1 MKRLRVLLTRQEVVS
16 DRLLGAT
23 AVVLDVF
30 MATTTLLTILENGAR
45 GVYPV
50 ASLEEADEV
59 AAKLDAESVLRGGE
73 QDAERIEGYDHGPFP
88 EEYVP
93 EVVNEKDVIFV
104 TTNGTRAVADAAP
117 ADTVL
122 LGTLRNAPAVARY
135 LEGSET
141 ESIYFVC
148 AGSAGRFA
156 IEDFL
161 GAATILSYMDVE
173 GWHLND
179 GAWLALDFAARHAE
193 DFSRVLK
200 QSRAGRWFVENDRM
214 EILDFRGRPRGE
226 RPRPRG
232 RRGKTPPRERGG
244 PGRNDLS
251 ETVDV
256 RKGEDFDLEAVER
269 YLREHI
275 EDLPDGELEVSQF
288 PSGASNLTYLLK
300 IDDWQG
306 VLRRPPLG
314 PVPPKAHD
322 MGRESGILSKLGA
335 VYPLAPKP
343 YFFCEDESVIGAPFY
358 VMERRTGVVL
368 DETFPDD
375 IQPDEELCRGISRA
389 VVDTLVRLHAVD
401 VKGAGLGDL
410 GKPEGFLERQTDAW
424 ISRYDKARTEEIK
437 EVEPLTNWLSRDV
450 PESPPPTVIHNDYK
464 LNNLVLNPEDLTEV
478 RAVLDWEMATVGD
491 PLFDLAV
498 SLTYWIEPDDP
509 DELKAVMPTVT
520 VTPGFMTRR
529 ELIDRYERQ
538 SGRDLSDMH
547 WYVVFGYF
555 KLAAILQQIFA
566 RWKRGQTEDERFA
579 DFGERVRTLI
589 LHAENLTRT
598 GEV

>member
-1 MKRLRVLLTRQEVVS
+1 
-16 DRLLGAT
+16 
-23 AVVLDVF
+23 
-30 MATTTLLTILENGAR
+30 
-45 GVYPV
+45 
-50 ASLEEADEV
+50 
-59 AAKLDAESVLRGGE
+59 
-73 QDAERIEGYDHGPFP
+73 
-88 EEYVP
+88 
-93 EVVNEKDVIFV
+93 
-104 TTNGTRAVADAAP
+104 
-117 ADTVL
+117 
-122 LGTLRNAPAVARY
+122 
-135 LEGSET
+135 
-141 ESIYFVC
+141 
-148 AGSAGRFA
+148 
-156 IEDFL
+156 
-161 GAATILSYMDVE
+161 
-173 GWHLND
+173 
-179 GAWLALDFAARHAE
+179 
-193 DFSRVLK
+193 
-200 QSRAGRWFVENDRM
+200 
-214 EILDFRGRPRGE
+214 
-226 RPRPRG
+226 
-232 RRGKTPPRERGG
+232 
-244 PGRNDLS
+244 LS

-269 YLREHI
+269 YLRDHI

-288 PSGASNLTYLLK
+288 PSGASNLTYLLQ

-314 PVPPKAHD
+314 PIPPKAHD
-322 MGRESGILSKLGA
+322 MGRESGILSRLGA

-375 IQPDEELCRGISRA
+375 IHPDKELCRGISRT

-410 GKPEGFLERQTDAW
+410 GKPEGFLGRQTEAW
-424 ISRYDKARTEEIK
+424 ISRYDKAKTEEIR

-509 DELKAVMPTVT
+509 DDLKAVMPTVT

-529 ELIDRYERQ
+529 ELIDRYEAQ

-566 RWKRGQTEDERFA
+566 RWKNGQTEDERFA
-579 DFGERVRTLI
+579 HFGERVRTLI